1 MLVLWGP
8 LLLEAPWRLDLRPSR
23 SPCFWGHVGPLQA
36 MLGPSW
42 AYVRPYVG
50 QFLGPFLRAK
60 NSVIFSA
67 KKLGL
72 EQPMLGLF
80 WVALGSLGAMLGPS
94 WAYVRPYVGQFLGP
108 FLRAKNS
115 VIFSA
120 KKLGLEW
127 PMLGL
132 FWVNI
137 AATKPPLWINIF
149 FELEGPRNNKILFLR
164 VPAVGVY

>member
-1 MLVLWGP
+1 MEKLLFLNHVGLMGASLVGAP
-8 LLLEAPWRLDLRPSR
+8 LRLDLRPSR

-36 MLGPSW
+36 MLGPLGL
-42 AYVRPYVG
+42 RETYVG

-80 WVALGSLGAMLGPS
+80 WVALGPCRPCWGHLGPTWDPMLGNF
-94 WAYVRPYVGQFLGP
+94 WARFFAL
-108 FLRAKNS
+108 KS

-120 KKLGLEW
+120 KKLGLEQ
-127 PMLGL
+127 PMLAYFESRGL
-132 FWVNI
+132 VGGHVGAILGLRETLCWAIFG
-137 AATKPPLWINIF
+137 PLSS
-149 FELEGPRNNKILFLR
+149 R
-164 VPAVGVY
+164 

>member
-80 WVALGSLGAMLGPS
+80 WVALGPCRPCWGHLGPT
-94 WAYVRPYVGQFLGP
+94 WD
-108 FLRAKNS
+108 
-115 VIFSA
+115 
-120 KKLGLEW
+120 
-127 PMLGL
+127 PMLGN
-132 FWVNI
+132 FW
-137 AATKPPLWINIF
+137 ARF
-149 FELEGPRNNKILFLR
+149 FALKITEFLARRNWAWSSLCWAYFESRWARWGPCWGHLGPTWDPMLGNFWARFFALKI
-164 VPAVGVY
+164 P